1 VTDVFRHDPDVLA
14 VDQQPLDG
22 LLAVDGGDDDIFV
35 LRLDSLVNDQDIPLL
50 DTGTDHAV
58 K

>member
-1 VTDVFRHDPDVLA
+1 VTDVFRHEPDVLA
-14 VDQQPLDG
+14 VDQQSLDR
-22 LLAVDGGDDDIFV
+22 LFVVDGGDDDVFV
-35 LRLDSLVNDQDIPLL
+35 LRLDSPVNDQDITLL